1 VQCHH
6 GFRPPLVLNLES
18 RSRRF
23 SRLPIEDFLL
33 GGFGTTL
40 CRKSVSCITL
50 RLAAMLRPRTLS
62 PCGTASHDSSNHER
76 WSSPTPQEAWALG
89 PSQSSHLILSSD
101 YGWLFSHSP
110 PNLRRKCRCFHGSHA
125 QLHPLGPT
133 LFVRNRYL
141 F

>member
-6 GFRPPLVLNLES
+6 GFRPPLVLNFES
-18 RSRRF
+18 RSRRS

-33 GGFGTTL
+33 GEFGTTS
-40 CRKSVSCITL
+40 CRKVLSCITL
-50 RLAAMLRPRTLS
+50 RLAVTLRPMTLS

-76 WSSPTPQEAWALG
+76 WSSPTPQDAWALG
-89 PSQSSHLILSSD
+89 PSQSSHLILSSN

-110 PNLRRKCRCFHGSHA
+110 RDLTRKCKCFYGSHA
-125 QLHPLGPT
+125 QLHPLSPM
-133 LFVRNRYL
+133 LFFRNRYL